1 MSSARFKGINNIQD
15 MLGWQ
20 KNSFN
25 TFLGLDSNGI
35 SQYTMEQI
43 RAKSA
48 VLGLTDSLTIQ
59 ATAMAKDADFSAKAA
74 TGTLTFGKALDNNI
88 GTTDE
93 LVQAL
98 KQSGKLSEGSVR
110 ELEMAALRGS
120 EAYSNVTARIIRESD
135 DIYDSTIKI
144 GTAATQSTGFIN
156 SFKQSFKG
164 VAATLKP
171 MLPLLATVGAALA
184 AYEGFKWLDDKF
196 TLTFGTAQ
204 RHLEESSSAYAN
216 TASELE
222 NLKSQT
228 DEYKSTLES
237 IGSNYDIKFSGK
249 ETIDEMITKLRS
261 VDGGISITDDATIT
275 KLERENSLLE
285 TRKTLLES
293 TASSQQKQAAED
305 ARTSINYTSEKS
317 MDTRVDRNGMDVSK
331 NIDRK
336 DFIREQV
343 SEMEKAQKQI
353 NEAKSKIDAGD
364 DDDKWKKQFEQ
375 ATENLEK
382 YKNAATEKLTELN
395 DEAKN
400 FYDEQT
406 GMVIKGFEKDVKE
419 INELNDLVLNF
430 DLSPKEK
437 QLKQIESFF
446 DGSLK
451 SNSIKDDILNM
462 LETGE
467 VESATDAVHKLGL
480 SLKDLGITGKG
491 KKAVF
496 DKYFDGIIKSAEE
509 AKDAINSI
517 DGSVDGVKAAFESE
531 NKDANWNSMADYL
544 KQAEE
549 LFKNGKVGTD
559 DFKSAAQFM
568 SPKIID
574 PDSTK
579 YDADAYVD
587 AWKEAKDKI
596 ARYFDAENPLSSAT
610 NFTNDLVKN
619 GLALKNGDD
628 ITWQFENSAKA
639 AEALGLSVE
648 ATEVAMHNLEAYGA
662 EFDDVMFSGEGL
674 KRYESALDGI
684 KSLYDSMDNGDSKDR
699 MKGLIDGWDSE
710 LEGYNQDLSALTED
724 KIVHIE
730 FEYDL
735 ASIQSEIDELKSMQ
749 DATGGKDA
757 VTNAG
762 IISKNKSYISTAKK
776 GLGLEN
782 EGVDLDVRFKPAED
796 SIDSLYDDLKNVKKG
811 SDEYYAIQGKIE
823 NAQEM
828 EKDILDAFSEMHPEI
843 TPESDAS
850 DITSAWE
857 DFFSQEH
864 HLSIDGELDV
874 DSVESQ
880 MESLASGST
889 IKFTADVDGVDREIT
904 AIKNQ
909 DGSVSYTADVDGV
922 NVPIEVSEKDGKVT
936 FKADTTEVD
945 AETRKTD
952 GGTRTTK
959 YNANTSGL
967 PTTFTPLTRTVNY
980 VAKVTGAAGI
990 AGSLIQH
997 YTGTLLSPAHA
1008 DGTAYNM
1015 LNLKPAYADG
1025 KVSLSKDENALVNEL
1040 GIQNAPMFIHR
1051 KSI

>member
-1 MSSARFKGINNIQD
+1 MSGERFKGITSIENMN
-15 MLGWQ
+15 GWQ

-25 TFLGLDSNGI
+25 EFLKLNSSGI
-35 SQYTMEQI
+35 SDYTMDQI
-43 RAKSA
+43 KTKSA
-48 VLGLTDSLTIQ
+48 ILELTDSLTAQ
-59 ATAMAKDADFSAKAA
+59 GVALAKDADFSAKAA
-74 TGTLTFGKALDNNI
+74 TGKLTFRKAIDENKDSILDIGKALEKSDLLDDAWKQSLQKAKSGGI
-88 GTTDE
+88 DEYKEAVEKTLSLHKELADSFIDLGTTIP
-93 LVQAL
+93 A
-98 KQSGKLSEGSVR
+98 
-110 ELEMAALRGS
+110 
-120 EAYSNVTARIIRESD
+120 
-135 DIYDSTIKI
+135 
-144 GTAATQSTGFIN
+144 STGFFN
-156 SFKQSFKG
+156 GLKTTFTG

-171 MLPLLATVGAALA
+171 MLPLLATVGVALA

-204 RHLEESSSAYAN
+204 RHLEESSAAYAA
-216 TASELE
+216 TASELK
-222 NLKSQT
+222 NLNSQT

-237 IGSNYDIKFSGK
+237 IGSNYDINFSGK

-275 KLERENSLLE
+275 KLEQENSLLE

-353 NEAKSKIDAGD
+353 SEAKSKIDAGD
-364 DDDKWKKQFEQ
+364 DKDGKWKNQFEQ
-375 ATENLEK
+375 ATKNLEK
-382 YKNAATEKLTELN
+382 YKNAATEKLAELN

-406 GMVIKGFEKDVKE
+406 GMVIKGFEKDIKE

-446 DGSLK
+446 DGSIK

-467 VESATDAVHKLGL
+467 VESATDALHKLDI

-496 DKYFDGIIKSAEE
+496 DKYFQDLIKSAED

-568 SPKIID
+568 SPKLID

-579 YDADAYVD
+579 YDADAYVA

-610 NFTNDLVKN
+610 NLTNDLVKN

-639 AEALGLSVE
+639 AEALGLSIE
-648 ATEVAMHNLEAYGA
+648 ATEVAMHNLESYGA

-684 KSLYDSMDNGDSKDR
+684 KALYDSMDNGDSKDR
-699 MKGLIDGWDSE
+699 LKGLIDGWDAE
-710 LEGYNQDLSALTED
+710 LAGYDKDLSTLTED

-749 DATGGKDA
+749 DATGGKDM
-757 VTNAG
+757 VTNAS

-850 DITSAWE
+850 EITSAWE

-889 IKFTADVDGVDREIT
+889 IKFTAEIDGVDREIT

-909 DGSVSYTADVDGV
+909 DGTISYTADVNGV
-922 NVPIEVSEKDGKVT
+922 DVPVHVTEKDGKVT
-936 FKADTTEVD
+936 FKADTKEVD
-945 AETRKTD
+945 AETKKTN

-967 PTTFTPLTRTVNY
+967 PSTFPAVTRTVNY

-990 AGSLIQH
+990 AGKLL
-997 YTGTLLSPAHA
+997 YKGTLLSPAHA

-1015 LNLKPAYADG
+1015 LNLKPAYANG
-1025 KVSLSKDENALVNEL
+1025 KVALSKDENALVNEL